1 VNRGALVVVLASS
14 AALASSPALASP
26 VREPSG
32 VVAAKGRPVIP
43 GTAAAGAPHAET
55 VFLYAGYYQE
65 PGSATAGAGAR
76 MKQGDPGLAAGDA
89 HTLGEIAVQSAD
101 QRQIVEIGWTVD
113 ALVNDDVHPRLFVF
127 HWVDGV
133 PTCYNGCGWVQV
145 HPTKK
150 PGMRVTP
157 GAMADYQIQLR
168 GADWWL
174 SYEGEDLGYFPG
186 SLWPTPFTTA
196 GHVQWF
202 GEIAAASADSCSE
215 MGNGAKG
222 TDPAAAAMTG
232 LYLMAPGGTKVPA
245 AAMTGTV
252 TNPAY
257 WNVGQTGPDAFSF
270 GGPGS
275 PVGCCTPGTCSDSM
289 SVCGRPADSCG
300 TPLLCGGCDGDQVCD
315 PTNQCIARPPPDD
328 DPPPPEDDG
337 GCCSTGSPLRALPGV
352 AALALV
358 LRRKRRRST

>member
-1 VNRGALVVVLASS
+1 MRTSCGALVVLAST
-14 AALASSPALASP
+14 AALASPIGAPA
-26 VREPSG
+26 G
-32 VVAAKGRPVIP
+32 VVAPKGRPILP
-43 GTAAAGAPHAET
+43 GAAAAVPPHAGT
-55 VFLYAGYYQE
+55 VFLYAGYYQQ

-127 HWVDGV
+127 HWVDGA

-168 GADWWL
+168 GSDWWL

-196 GHVQWF
+196 GLVQWF
-202 GEIAAASADSCSE
+202 GEIAAATADSCSE

-232 LYLMAPGGTKVPA
+232 LYLVTSSGARETA
-245 AAMTGTV
+245 NAMTGTV

-257 WNVGQTGPDAFSF
+257 WNVGGTAPDAFSF

-275 PVGCCTPGTCSDSM
+275 PTGCCTPGTCSDSM
-289 SVCGRPADSCG
+289 SVCGRPADACG
-300 TPLLCGGCDGDQVCD
+300 TPLLCGGCETDQLCD
-315 PTNQCIARPPPDD
+315 PTNQCVARPPPGEE
-328 DPPPPEDDG
+328 PPLRDEDDA
-337 GCCSTGSPLRALPGV
+337 GCCSSTSSPMRAVPGLL
-352 AALALV
+352 ALALV
-358 LRRKRRRST
+358 LRRRRD